1 MRYSHRWLFFTDLT
15 TRRQT
20 EERLSYLTQ
29 YDELTELANR
39 SLFHQRLQQAV
50 EQARQSERSIALMHI
65 DLDRFKILND
75 SLGVE
80 VADQVLRKVSRRLTQ
95 LLPEVNTLARLGGNE
110 FAVVLDDCLSVPGL
124 AHLAA

>member
-1 MRYSHRWLFFTDLT
+1 
-15 TRRQT
+15 
-20 EERLSYLTQ
+20 
-29 YDELTELANR
+29 
-39 SLFHQRLQQAV
+39 
-50 EQARQSERSIALMHI
+50 MHI

-124 AHLAA
+124 AHLAALILSNIQLPMVVAGNELIISASLGG